1 MKLITKYILSN
12 FGGKVIDRK
21 ELEEIC
27 NKFEVNSVYI
37 TNYMISYGFFIRIL
51 RGLYYV
57 KTMEEFKL
65 KKALDICKLISLGME
80 N

>member
-37 TNYMISYGFFIRIL
+37 TN
-51 RGLYYV
+51 
-57 KTMEEFKL
+57 
-65 KKALDICKLISLGME
+65 
-80 N
+80 

>member
-37 TNYMISYGFFIRIL
+37 TNYMINYGFIRIL

-65 KKALDICKLISLGME
+65 KKALDIYKLISLGME